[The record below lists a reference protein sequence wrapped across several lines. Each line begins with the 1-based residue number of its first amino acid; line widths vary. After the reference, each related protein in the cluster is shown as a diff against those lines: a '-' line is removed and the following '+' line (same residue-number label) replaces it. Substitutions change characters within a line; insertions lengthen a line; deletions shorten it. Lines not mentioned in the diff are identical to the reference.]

1 MLGIDLNT
9 LLAFQDDLSED
20 EIGLFMNYLAEI
32 SFEEGIESAFKIA
45 NEKINEYPNS
55 DVLVLN
61 VATILKGILV
71 MNGNVEENEYLN
83 YIESLFRRAME
94 SENSDISNQAKTFLI
109 SKYRER
115 KEYDKAQALIDTLPN
130 KDVFDKKQIQANLWI
145 EKGKLKEAAEILEN
159 SLIELTNDLHT
170 ILMSLMEIAIKEKR
184 DEDALYIAKIS
195 SQSSK
200 LFDLWEYNTYVPYF
214 QLYSLTKQ
222 KEKISEMIIPM
233 FESMAQPWNIHT
245 SPLYRHIKKKDSEDL
260 GEQFQKTMLDLLYK
274 DEDLAY
280 LKDDP
285 KIMKALENL

>member
-115 KEYDKAQALIDTLPN
+115 KEYDKAQSLIDTLPN

-260 GEQFQKTMLDLLYK
+260 GKQFQKTMLDLLYK

>member
-145 EKGKLKEAAEILEN
+145 EKGKLKEAAKILEN

-260 GEQFQKTMLDLLYK
+260 GKQFQKTMLDLLYK